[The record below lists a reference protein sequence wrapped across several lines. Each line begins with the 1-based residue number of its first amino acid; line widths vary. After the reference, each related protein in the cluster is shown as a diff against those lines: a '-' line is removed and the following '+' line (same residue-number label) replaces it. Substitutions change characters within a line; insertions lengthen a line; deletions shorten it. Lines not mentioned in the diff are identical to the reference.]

1 MHKNIC
7 VVVMLDLI
15 TGNNS
20 TKKGGIKVLLKE
32 GMMPNGNPYIE
43 EEIKRT
49 TDEK

>member
-15 TGNNS
+15 AGNNS
-20 TKKGGIKVLLKE
+20 TRKGGIKVLLKE

-49 TDEK
+49 TDVK